1 MRLSG
6 GELTHLWPNFCVLEL
21 APTTAKNWDEKKV
34 LMDASVVMV
43 GEMSEQWILVNRWAC
58 RIGWRQRREAIL
70 DAEVL
75 DNGVVMLVLHT
86 RPVNEC
92 WINSQRRYAGCG

>member
-6 GELTHLWPNFCVLEL
+6 ELTYLWPNFCVLEL

-43 GEMSEQWILVNRWAC
+43 GEMSEQWILVKRW
-58 RIGWRQRREAIL
+58 R
-70 DAEVL
+70 
-75 DNGVVMLVLHT
+75 LVSDGGKEERLFWM
-86 RPVNEC
+86 P
-92 WINSQRRYAGCG
+92 RYSTMVWSFYIQDQ